1 MAGRCPDVVEMS
13 GSEAF
18 VKALEREDVEI
29 IFGVSG
35 GAILPICDALYD
47 ADLRFVLARHEQG
60 AAHMAD
66 GYARA
71 SGRVGVCLA
80 TSGPGATNLVTGI
93 ATANIDSS
101 PVVAFTGQVP
111 TSMVGTDAFQEVD
124 IIGVSASIT
133 KYNIQVRKAAEIP
146 WAVRSAFH
154 IASTGR
160 RGAVLVDLPKDVQ
173 IAVDDVEFP
182 DEVSFRGYN
191 LRMEPDPRELDWAAT
206 LLSKAQR
213 PVVMA
218 GGGVIASDASSEL
231 LKLAESLMAPV
242 SMTLMGKGAIPSDHP
257 LCAGL
262 CGMHGTG
269 EANELVSEADV
280 LLVVG
285 ARFSDRTTARVEEF
299 SPGAKIVHIDIDRSE
314 IDKNVETVTRVVG
327 DARLAL
333 SGILTRLNSMRT
345 EGRGNEGWLKKME
358 EFKEK
363 YVPSELKKNPHLRA
377 PAVMKAL
384 RKALPREAIIT
395 TEVGQNQMWAA
406 LHFDA
411 YAPRTFLSSGGLG
424 TMGWGFPAAI
434 GAKAARPDVPVVDV
448 AGDGS
453 FGMTENS
460 LATSVEEDLPVIV
473 VVLNNRML
481 GMVAQWQRLFYGRRY
496 MGVELGRSPDFVKLA
511 EAYGAEG
518 IRPGSIE
525 EFEAA
530 VRKAVKSEVATVID
544 VLIDPEENVFPMV
557 PPGRGLKDIRMEG

>member
-1 MAGRCPDVVEMS
+1 MVEMS
-13 GSEAF
+13 GAEAF
-18 VKALEREDVEI
+18 VRSLEREGVDI
-29 IFGVSG
+29 LFGVSG
-35 GAILPICDALYD
+35 GAILPICDELHD
-47 ADLRFVLARHEQG
+47 SDLRFVLARHEQG

-80 TSGPGATNLVTGI
+80 TSGPGATNLVTGV

-111 TSMVGTDAFQEVD
+111 TGMVGTDAFQEVD

-133 KYNIQVRKAAEIP
+133 KYNIQVRGAAEIP
-146 WAVRSAFH
+146 WAVKSAFH

-160 RGAVLVDLPKDVQ
+160 RGAVLVDLPKDAQ
-173 IAVDDVEFP
+173 IAVEDVEFP
-182 DEVSFRGYN
+182 EEVSFRGYN
-191 LRMEPDPRELDWAAT
+191 IQVEPDPRELDWAAT

-213 PVVMA
+213 PVMMA
-218 GGGVIASDASSEL
+218 GGGVIAANASEEL
-231 LKLAESLMAPV
+231 MKLAEFLMAPV
-242 SMTLMGKGAIPSDHP
+242 TMTLMGKGAVPSDHP

-269 EANELVSEADV
+269 EANLLVSEADV

-285 ARFSDRTTARVEEF
+285 SRFSDRTTGRLEEF
-299 SPGAKIVHIDIDRSE
+299 SPGAKVVHIDIDKSE

-327 DARLAL
+327 DAKLAL
-333 SGILTRLNSMRT
+333 SGILANLGRMRT
-345 EGRGNEGWLKKME
+345 ERCWNEEWLKKM
-358 EFKEK
+358 
-363 YVPSELKKNPHLRA
+363 KKFREQFVLPDAPNNPHLRA
-377 PAVMKAL
+377 PDVVKAL
-384 RKALPREAIIT
+384 RRSLPRDAIVT

-406 LHFDA
+406 LYFDV

-434 GAKAARPDVPVVDV
+434 GAKAARLDVPVVDI

-460 LATSVEEDLPVIV
+460 LATSVEEELPVVV

-496 MGVELGRSPDFVKLA
+496 TGVKLRRSPDFVKLA

-518 IRPGSIE
+518 VRPESIE
-525 EFEAA
+525 EFE
-530 VRKAVKSEVATVID
+530 RAVKNAVAAEVSTVID
-544 VLIDPEENVFPMV
+544 VPIDPEENVFPMV
-557 PPGRGLKDIRMEG
+557 PPGKGLKDILMEA